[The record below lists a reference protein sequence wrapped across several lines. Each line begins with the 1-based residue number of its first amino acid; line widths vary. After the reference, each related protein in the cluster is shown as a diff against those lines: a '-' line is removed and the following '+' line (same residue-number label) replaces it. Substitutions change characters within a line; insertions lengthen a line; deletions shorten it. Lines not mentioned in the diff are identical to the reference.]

1 MTLLHAVEIGL
12 LQEGA
17 LPMGA
22 HITPD
27 YMEHARGKLNE
38 LVDKAAQQNIV
49 ADTVLV
55 EGPSAES
62 ILKTAEEKCADLIV
76 LSTAQKG
83 PLERALLGS
92 TTERVI
98 KESEIPVLS
107 IPKRVQ
113 SEVSK
118 TPAA

>member
-1 MTLLHAVEIGL
+1 VTLLHAVEIGL

-55 EGPSAES
+55 EVRRQNRS
-62 ILKTAEEKCADLIV
+62 
-76 LSTAQKG
+76 
-83 PLERALLGS
+83 
-92 TTERVI
+92 
-98 KESEIPVLS
+98 
-107 IPKRVQ
+107 
-113 SEVSK
+113 
-118 TPAA
+118 